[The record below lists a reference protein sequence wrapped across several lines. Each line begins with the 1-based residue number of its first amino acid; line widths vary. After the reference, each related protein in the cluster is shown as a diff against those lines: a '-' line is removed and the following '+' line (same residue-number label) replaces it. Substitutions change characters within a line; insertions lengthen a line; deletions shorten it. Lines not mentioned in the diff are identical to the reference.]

1 MASMKNKAYSYK
13 YIVLIGFGVIVGCTV
28 IFWSIFSAG
37 DKSAASPNCYF
48 VGSFDVDSYELHL
61 SPEMIYGCEHHIPP
75 EMARPLEALR
85 FSVYMPE
92 SYTSNKVDD
101 VVPMTSTFLPIN
113 KKKFNEDIEVTIFIS
128 YRRIFIS
135 FAQSKKMYLSRPRL
149 VESDVEG
156 FEKYQED
163 KYQSYYVNDIDG
175 YIVSCFDLYG
185 EGGRCKLEYNIIE
198 KNDSKGLVR
207 YSFDRVYLNKFS
219 SINSYVRTIIG
230 FMVKEKRAA
239 E

>member
-1 MASMKNKAYSYK
+1 MKNKAYSYK

-37 DKSAASPNCYF
+37 DKSAAAPNCYF
-48 VGSFDVDSYELHL
+48 VGAFDVDSYELHF
-61 SPEMIYGCEHHIPP
+61 SPEMIDGCEHHIPP
-75 EMARPLEALR
+75 EMARPLESLR

-92 SYTSNKVDD
+92 SYTSNKVDV
-101 VVPMTSTFLPIN
+101 VVPMKSTFWPIG
-113 KKKFNEDIEVTIFIS
+113 KKKFNEDVEITIFIS
-128 YRRIFIS
+128 YRRIVNS
-135 FAQSKKMYLSRPRL
+135 FDQNMKMYLSRSRL

-163 KYQSYYVNDIDG
+163 KHQSYYVNKIDG

-185 EGGRCKLEYNIIE
+185 EGGRCKLEYNIME
-198 KNDSKGLVR
+198 NNNSKGLVR
-207 YSFDRVYLNKFS
+207 YSFDRVHLNKFY

-230 FMVKEKRAA
+230 FMVKEKSTAMQ
-239 E
+239 